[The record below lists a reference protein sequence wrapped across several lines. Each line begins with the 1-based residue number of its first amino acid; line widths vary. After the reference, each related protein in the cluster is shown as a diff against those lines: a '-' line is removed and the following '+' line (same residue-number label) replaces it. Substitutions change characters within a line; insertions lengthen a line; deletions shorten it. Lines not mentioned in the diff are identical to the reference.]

1 LVGGSIPPEVTI
13 PEMAFGPPSS
23 YRAQSRE
30 TTQLF
35 PSRNVC
41 QPLPPRV
48 GLDRQIREEMQETPQ
63 GRGPSDATR
72 ARRQAKILLAPYVAN
87 LSSWH
92 QQAARLL
99 LEVDRAES
107 LGQPDAIPAEA
118 VQQLIKTIER
128 ERSAFVSKTA
138 SLVSS
143 RVEDVERSFTRL
155 LSDLQQAEA
164 RCNNLGNATR

>member
-1 LVGGSIPPEVTI
+1 
-13 PEMAFGPPSS
+13 
-23 YRAQSRE
+23 
-30 TTQLF
+30 
-35 PSRNVC
+35 
-41 QPLPPRV
+41 
-48 GLDRQIREEMQETPQ
+48 MQEKPQ

-99 LEVDRAES
+99 LEVDRAET
-107 LGQPDAIPAEA
+107 LGQPDAIPAQAVQHLIEA
-118 VQQLIKTIER
+118 VER
-128 ERSAFVSKTA
+128 ERKAFVSKTA

-143 RVEDVERSFTRL
+143 RVDDVERSFSRL

-164 RCNNLGNATR
+164 RCNSHGNATR